1 MDGTLV
7 FAKTPKGIVEVSQRT
22 AQLAMTVRRV
32 LIMVDGKRTLEELS
46 VLLRP
51 GEVDTVIGQLE
62 VAGLI
67 QRATQNNP
75 IDVPTISGG
84 RDETMP
90 VSSVGTNV
98 DDPNPMTLEEA
109 KRRAVRELNDRLGP
123 DAESLAIRLERCRT
137 IEDFRAGV
145 REAERFVASMLGP
158 AAGQDYLR
166 ALRRRN

>member
-7 FAKTPKGIVEVSQRT
+7 FAKTPKGIVEVSQRS

-32 LIMVDGKRTLEELS
+32 LIMIDGKRTVEELS

-51 GEVDTVIGQLE
+51 GEVEVVIGQLE
-62 VAGLI
+62 AAGLI

-137 IEDFRAGV
+137 IEDFRACV
-145 REAERFVASMLGP
+145 REAERFVTGMLGP